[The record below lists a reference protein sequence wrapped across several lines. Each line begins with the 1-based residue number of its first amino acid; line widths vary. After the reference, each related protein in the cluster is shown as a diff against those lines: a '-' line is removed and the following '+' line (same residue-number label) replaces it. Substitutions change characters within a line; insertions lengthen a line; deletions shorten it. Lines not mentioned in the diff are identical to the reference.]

1 MVDQAGREATTGRVE
16 IPLFPL
22 REVLLKGGHMQ
33 LQIFEPRYLDMVK
46 RCMRDD
52 SGFGVVLIRKG
63 WEARQTESDPQP
75 TVFNIG
81 MLAKIVDFNQ
91 TPRGLLGILIRGE
104 AKFRIH
110 GSRETEDHLMLGE
123 VEYLPSER
131 GVAVGGE
138 FSHLVELLREL
149 VKDPVFQNANL
160 DIDFDDA
167 SSVSWRL
174 AEFLPLEPEIKQ
186 SLLQMHLPRERLAE
200 IKRLL
205 NKLRG

>member
-1 MVDQAGREATTGRVE
+1 MASSDRREQ

-46 RCMRDD
+46 RCLRDD

-63 WEARQTESDPQP
+63 WDSRQSEDEPPP

-81 MLAKIVDFNQ
+81 TLAKIVDFNP
-91 TPRGLLGILIRGE
+91 TPRGLLGILIRGD

-110 GSRETEDHLMLGE
+110 SSHEAADHLLIGE
-123 VEYLPSER
+123 VEYLPEER
-131 GVAVGGE
+131 NVAIGDE
-138 FSHLVELLREL
+138 FRHLVELLREL
-149 VKDPVFQNANL
+149 VKDPVFQNAKL

-174 AEFLPLEPEIKQ
+174 SEYLPLEPEIKQ